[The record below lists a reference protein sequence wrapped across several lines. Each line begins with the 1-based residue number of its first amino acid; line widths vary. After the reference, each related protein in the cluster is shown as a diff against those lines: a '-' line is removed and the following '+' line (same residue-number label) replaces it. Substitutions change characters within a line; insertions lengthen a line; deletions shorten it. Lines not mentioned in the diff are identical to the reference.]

1 MKQTRQTL
9 LTALFC
15 IAFFNLI
22 SCNNAAEKEKTTNA
36 TTATTAEANTT
47 STATKQPTKTET
59 AIVRFKINGI
69 EANTKIGTG
78 NDNAE
83 QIGIVNGT
91 NSHLSFVLNGDDAKF
106 PFRGS
111 LSMNLDN
118 FTFKAGEY
126 KCATSF
132 SRYQRPN
139 AAGEIQYDSQRGGG
153 FTVNFSNITKS
164 TDANMVG
171 EMYEATGTFSGKLG
185 LKMGYEKDSDIKT
198 IDITDGYFE
207 KVPIQVYGKN

>member
-1 MKQTRQTL
+1 MKQASQILQT
-9 LTALFC
+9 AFFS

-22 SCNNAAEKEKTTNA
+22 SCNNAAEKEKNTKTEKVD
-36 TTATTAEANTT
+36 TNTT
-47 STATKQPTKTET
+47 VAGTKQNTKTET

-91 NSHLSFVLNGDDAKF
+91 NSHLSLVLNGDDAKF

-111 LSMNLDN
+111 LNMNLDN

-126 KCATSF
+126 KCTTSF

-139 AAGEIQYDSQRGGG
+139 AAGEIQYDSQRGGS
-153 FTVNFSNITKS
+153 FTVNFSKIAKS

-171 EMYEATGTFSGKLG
+171 EMYEATGAFSGKLG
-185 LKMGYEKDSDIKT
+185 LKMGYEKDSDVKT